1 MAETPPSLPFKPAA
15 NTNVVAFT
23 TDADGRVRWWSREAK
38 DLFGYR
44 ADDVT
49 GRSWAILAAADEDV
63 VIAHQPSRYATVRRF
78 RRKDHTE
85 FVAHHATVEL
95 PSAAGTVTFAELII
109 CIECIEGVEQ
119 MPTVAEDARDHAE
132 SVPSPRIDSAE
143 LRYSEEARVRLLRRL
158 VIAQEE
164 ERRRIARDLHDHLGQ
179 QLTSLR
185 LKLEAVRTVTAG
197 FPDVQATLTQADALL
212 TRIDGDIDFLSWELR
227 PAALDDL
234 GLKAVLENYVSE
246 WSQHAHVPARFHVE
260 GLGNERVA
268 PEIEAT
274 LYRIA
279 QEALNNVARHAR
291 AQSVGVLLERR
302 GRTLSLVIEDN
313 GVGFDTSTISNT
325 MIGLVGMR
333 ERAAVVGGSFDIE
346 PTAGGGTTVLARVPL
361 YLTDHSP
368 LIDATSPDPPAA
380 PGEARYVELPTGDVS
395 GRLTELQ
402 RAVAA
407 RDEFIATVAH
417 ELRNPI
423 APLMFQI
430 RLSIDKAEQMDRAGE
445 AIPAEWARG
454 QLRRIEQ
461 RLHRLLETL
470 DRLLD
475 VSWLSS
481 GRIDLEFE
489 TVDLAEVVRD
499 VVGSFEAELAIA
511 RCEARVTAPAA
522 VIGWWDRL
530 RLDQICRNLVSNAI
544 RFGAGRPIHVA
555 VEANADDA
563 TLVVRDYGVGIPP
576 HKQEVIF
583 ERFERGPENSRSGGF
598 GIGLWVVRNVCT
610 AMGGSVSVESAVG
623 AGATFAVSL
632 PRHPDRDQRR
642 EESE

>member
-1 MAETPPSLPFKPAA
+1 MQKPPFLSCRRAAETEVA
-15 NTNVVAFT
+15 AFT
-23 TDADGRVRWWSREAK
+23 TDIDGRVQWWSREAK
-38 DLFGYR
+38 DLFGYET
-44 ADDVT
+44 DDIA
-49 GRSWAILAAADEDV
+49 GRPWTILAAAAEDV
-63 VIAHQPSRYATVRRF
+63 VNTHRPSRHATVRRF
-78 RRKDHTE
+78 RRKDRTE
-85 FVAHHATVEL
+85 FVAHHASVEL
-95 PSAAGTVTFAELII
+95 PSPAGIVTHAELII
-109 CIECIEGVEQ
+109 CVEGVEP
-119 MPTVAEDARDHAE
+119 MAAVAEAARDDSEGA
-132 SVPSPRIDSAE
+132 PSPRIDSAE
-143 LRYSEEARVRLLRRL
+143 LRSSEEARVRLLRRL

-185 LKLEAVRTVTAG
+185 LKLEAVRTVTPDL
-197 FPDVQATLTQADALL
+197 PDVQATLTQADALL

-246 WSQHAHVPARFHVE
+246 WSQHANVHARFHVE
-260 GLGNERVA
+260 GLGDERVA

-291 AQSVGVLLERR
+291 AQSVGVVLERR
-302 GRTLSLVIEDN
+302 GRTLSLVVEDN
-313 GVGFDTSTISNT
+313 GVGFDTSMISST

-368 LIDATSPDPPAA
+368 LVDTTSADSPAV
-380 PGEARYVELPTGDVS
+380 PGEARYIELPTGDVS
-395 GRLTELQ
+395 GRLAELQ

-430 RLSIDKAEQMDRAGE
+430 RLSIDKVEQMDRASE

-475 VSWLSS
+475 VSRLSS

-511 RCEARVTAPAA
+511 RCEVRVTTPAT

-555 VEANADDA
+555 VEANAADA
-563 TLVVRDYGVGIPP
+563 TLAVRDYGVGIPP

-583 ERFERGPENSRSGGF
+583 ERFERAPENSRSGGF
-598 GIGLWVVRNVCT
+598 GIGLWVVRNVCA
-610 AMGGSVSVESAVG
+610 AMGGSVSVESVVG
-623 AGATFAVSL
+623 AGSTFAVSL

>member
-1 MAETPPSLPFKPAA
+1 M
-15 NTNVVAFT
+15 
-23 TDADGRVRWWSREAK
+23 
-38 DLFGYR
+38 
-44 ADDVT
+44 
-49 GRSWAILAAADEDV
+49 
-63 VIAHQPSRYATVRRF
+63 
-78 RRKDHTE
+78 
-85 FVAHHATVEL
+85 
-95 PSAAGTVTFAELII
+95 
-109 CIECIEGVEQ
+109 
-119 MPTVAEDARDHAE
+119 
-132 SVPSPRIDSAE
+132 
-143 LRYSEEARVRLLRRL
+143 
-158 VIAQEE
+158 
-164 ERRRIARDLHDHLGQ
+164 
-179 QLTSLR
+179 
-185 LKLEAVRTVTAG
+185 
-197 FPDVQATLTQADALL
+197 
-212 TRIDGDIDFLSWELR
+212 
-227 PAALDDL
+227 
-234 GLKAVLENYVSE
+234 LENYVSE
-246 WSQHAHVPARFHVE
+246 WSRHANVRARFHVE
-260 GLGNERVA
+260 GLGDERVA

-291 AQSVGVLLERR
+291 AQSVGVVLERR
-302 GRTLSLVIEDN
+302 GRTLSLVIEDD

-361 YLTDHSP
+361 SLTDHNP
-368 LIDATSPDPPAA
+368 LVDDAASPDSSVAL
-380 PGEARYVELPTGDVS
+380 GDARFADLPTADVS
-395 GRLTELQ
+395 GRTAQLQ

-475 VSWLSS
+475 VSRLSS

-499 VVGSFEAELAIA
+499 VVGSFEAELAVA
-511 RCEARVTAPAA
+511 RCEPRVTTPAA

-544 RFGAGRPIHVA
+544 RFGAGHPIHVT
-555 VEANADDA
+555 VEADDTDA
-563 TLVVRDYGVGIPP
+563 TLIVRDYGVGIPRTQARR
-576 HKQEVIF
+576 HL
-583 ERFERGPENSRSGGF
+583 RALRTRSGKQPEWRVWHRPLGRAQR
-598 GIGLWVVRNVCT
+598 VRRHGRLGQCEERRRCRFDICRFAPST
-610 AMGGSVSVESAVG
+610 SRQGSA
-623 AGATFAVSL
+623 A
-632 PRHPDRDQRR
+632 
-642 EESE
+642 